1 MNYRSIAD
9 LNQTII
15 NNLWKI
21 PKDVDLIVGI
31 PRSGMLAANIVAL
44 HLNLPLIDLEGFI
57 EGRNLGYGERGKR
70 RDFDKTASN
79 ATKALILDDSILGG
93 ATINDARKKVSIAN
107 PKCSIIYGAIYAAP
121 DAQTKVDI
129 FFEEVL
135 IPRVFE
141 WNMMHGGML
150 QHSCVDIDG
159 VLCVDPTEDEN
170 DDGPK
175 YREFIINAKP
185 LLLPTAPLGWLV
197 TCRLEKYR
205 DLTEQWLARHNV
217 SYQKLYM
224 MDLPNKAAR
233 LASGSHGSFKAK
245 IYLSTKARMFIES
258 SQRQAVEIARV
269 SGKPVL
275 SLESNQMLYPSMLS
289 HMPEIAFRAPGK
301 LRASLRRMKRVLRR
315 QVFGFDPAT
324 VQRMG

>member
-15 NNLWKI
+15 SNLWKI

-44 HLNLPLIDLEGFI
+44 HLNLPMIDLEGFI
-57 EGRNLGYGERGKR
+57 EGRNLGYGVRGKR
-70 RDFDKTASN
+70 REFDKTADN
-79 ATKALILDDSILGG
+79 AVKALVLDDSILGG
-93 ATINDARKKVSIAN
+93 GTLNQARNRVTESS
-107 PKCSIIYGAIYAAP
+107 PKCDIIYGAIYAAP
-121 DAQTKVDI
+121 DVQTKVDI

-135 IPRVFE
+135 VPRVFE
-141 WNMMHGGML
+141 WNLMHGGML
-150 QHSCVDIDG
+150 QHACVDIDG
-159 VLCVDPTEDEN
+159 VLCVDPTEEEN

-175 YREFIINAKP
+175 YREFLTNAKP

-205 DLTEQWLARHNV
+205 DLTEQWLAKHSVRYEGLH
-217 SYQKLYM
+217 M

-245 IYLSTKARMFIES
+245 IYLSTKAELFIES
-258 SQRQAVEIARV
+258 SQRQALEIARV

-275 SLESNQMLYPSMLS
+275 SLETNQMLYPSMLS
-289 HMPEIAFRAPGK
+289 HIPEFAFRAPGK
-301 LRASLRRMKRVLRR
+301 LRASLRRIKRVLRR
-315 QVFGFDPAT
+315 QVFGFDPAP